1 MALFRI
7 EDSGGKRS
15 RAGRKYFDEFDTRF
29 WKLPGKYEE
38 FF

>member
-7 EDSGGKRS
+7 EDLGDKQS
-15 RAGRKYFDEFDTRF
+15 RASRKYFDEFDICF
-29 WKLPGKYEE
+29 WELPGKYEE